1 MKLRVQLHQVK
12 ERSGTWE
19 GKAYKNSEATGTL
32 FTLANE
38 FFGMLL
44 SVRLPE
50 HLRDVKP
57 GMYDGEVA
65 FEYATDI
72 RAFRPRIE
80 SLQAVKG

>member
-19 GKAYKNSEATGTL
+19 GKAYKNSEATGTI
-32 FTLANE
+32 FTAAGE

-44 SVRLPE
+44 GNRLPE
-50 HLRDVKP
+50 HLKDSKP
-57 GMYDGEVA
+57 GMYDAEVS

-80 SLQAVKG
+80 SLVPLKA